1 MLSATGERRGICL
14 RYHRESLVAAEALA
28 KHARKRGMSPADF
41 ACLWM
46 LNNRIVTSAL
56 AGPRT
61 VEQWEAA
68 LGALRH
74 EFTAED
80 EALVDS
86 LVPAGHSARGGRQI
100 LYVRVYKNFPQRRIV
115 FRLVVAFVTPAAV
128 TGPVRGFPN
137 CGDRLAR
144 SLWAVFPTM
153 ENRSDCRFRV
163 EGLRLLVNLCFSFK
177 NAFIGGVS

>member
-1 MLSATGERRGICL
+1 
-14 RYHRESLVAAEALA
+14 
-28 KHARKRGMSPADF
+28 MSPADF

-46 LNNRIVTSAL
+46 LNNRIVSSAL

-86 LVPAGHSARGGRQI
+86 LVPAGHPARPGFTDPR
-100 LYVRVYKNFPQRRIV
+100 FP
-115 FRLVVAFVTPAAV
+115 
-128 TGPVRGFPN
+128 
-137 CGDRLAR
+137 
-144 SLWAVFPTM
+144 
-153 ENRSDCRFRV
+153 V
-163 EGLRLLVNLCFSFK
+163 EGRRPRT
-177 NAFIGGVS
+177 G